1 LRATISQ
8 YKSGGDLDEC
18 AIFAAPPGRAGTRL
32 ASLGAAVLGLV
43 PVAEARVTQINITT
57 VESPTFAGA
66 SFGSVGQYERIE
78 GTFTG
83 EVDPKDPSNADIV
96 DIALAPKN
104 AHGKVTY
111 SADFQILRPID
122 LSKGNHRVIFELPN
136 RGRTNILGILNDS
149 TTPNDTTKSGDP
161 GIGFVMTRDIRSSRA
176 VGIPQ
181 LCTVARS
188 SW

>member
-1 LRATISQ
+1 VHLS
-8 YKSGGDLDEC
+8 
-18 AIFAAPPGRAGTRL
+18 
-32 ASLGAAVLGLV
+32 
-43 PVAEARVTQINITT
+43 RVTWYRRSWPRTRRRGAGDADHITT

-66 SFGSVGQYERIE
+66 SFGLVGQYERID
-78 GTFTG
+78 GTFAG

-161 GIGFVMTRDIRSSRA
+161 GIGPRSCIIRLQSS
-176 VGIPQ
+176 
-181 LCTVARS
+181 
-188 SW
+188 